1 MATVDETRPACSIFN
16 GNVFQTNI
24 LAFADEKA
32 LLRMPVWTFPLR
44 TSRETVLDDVI
55 VKEMPPDAVKQTAPN
70 GDVLLLKGDDEM
82 AAVLAAGSVASH
94 LRAKVRRTI
103 VFRAETGAQDRMS
116 VQFKTAMAAQIER
129 ACDVRSRRDMDHSAS
144 VNGALQCGCIIG
156 DAVADGTEISGILHD
171 RFCGCYW

>member
-1 MATVDETRPACSIFN
+1 MATINETRPACRVLNCNI
-16 GNVFQTNI
+16 FQTDVF
-24 LAFADEKA
+24 AFADEKA

-44 TSRETVLDDVI
+44 TSRETVLYDVI
-55 VKEMPPDAVKQTAPN
+55 VEEMSPDAVKQTAPN
-70 GDVLLLKGDDEM
+70 GDVLLFESDDEM

-171 RFCGCYW
+171 SFCGCYW